1 MLDKKDFLDI
11 YIAEASKY
19 SMTLDDD
26 FLATL
31 LKKNNI
37 NYGDFLLTF
46 PAGQKDVIT
55 LITERWNDEVLRL
68 YDGNELRFSE
78 KITLLLKLKVKIA
91 LENETLFTNL
101 YSMCLLPK
109 YIDVSYKITHLD
121 VNFILDIAGDK
132 SLDFSYYT
140 KRLSLG
146 AVYTSTMFVAYRTQ
160 NIDKTGHFIDKR
172 IKNIIDF
179 TKAKNG
185 FFNNLK
191 KCFT

>member
-46 PAGQKDVIT
+46 PAGQKDITT
-55 LITERWNDEVLRL
+55 LIAERWNDEVLRL

>member
-26 FLATL
+26 FLANL

-46 PAGQKDVIT
+46 PAGQKDVIS
-55 LITERWNDEVLRL
+55 LIVEKWNDEVLAE
-68 YDGNELRFSE
+68 YNDDGLRFSG

-91 LENETLFTNL
+91 LKNETLFTNL
-101 YSMCLLPK
+101 YSMCLSPK
-109 YIDVSYKITHLD
+109 YIDVAYKITHLD
-121 VNFILDIAGDK
+121 VNFMLNVAGDK
-132 SLDFSYYT
+132 SADFSYYT

-146 AVYTSTMFVAYRTQ
+146 AVYTSTMFMAYRTQ
-160 NIDKTGHFIDKR
+160 NFDKTEHFIDKR
-172 IKNIIDF
+172 IKNIVDF

-185 FFNNLK
+185 FLNNLK

>member
-46 PAGQKDVIT
+46 PAGQKDVIS
-55 LITERWNDEVLRL
+55 LIAERWNDEVLRL